1 MAEKLFPDPFLK
13 NQNATYLWIN
23 NSLKALYSLFLLYA
37 HLRAIEIVKPSCRPL
52 AFTLYNA
59 FLKTKR
65 GLGLVTPSH
74 FQHYFQSKT
83 FLLLSS
89 IN

>member
-1 MAEKLFPDPFLK
+1 MAKKLFPDPFLK
-13 NQNATYLWIN
+13 NQKATYLWIN

-37 HLRAIEIVKPSCRPL
+37 DLRAIEIVKPSCRPL

-74 FQHYFQSKT
+74 FQHDFLSKT

-89 IN
+89 VD